1 MTKKYACKSIGMDCT
16 FTAEAESEEQLM
28 AKVAEHART
37 VHSMAQID
45 EPTMAKIK
53 AAITE

>member
-1 MTKKYACKSIGMDCT
+1 MTKKYACKSIGMDCA
-16 FTAEAESEEQLM
+16 FSAEAESEEQLM
-28 AKVAEHART
+28 AKISEHAKT
-37 VHSMAQID
+37 AHGMAQID